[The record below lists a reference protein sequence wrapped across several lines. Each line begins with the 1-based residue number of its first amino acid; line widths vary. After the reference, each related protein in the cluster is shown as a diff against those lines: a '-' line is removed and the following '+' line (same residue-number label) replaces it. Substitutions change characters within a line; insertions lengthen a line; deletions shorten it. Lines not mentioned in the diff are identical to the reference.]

1 MLLKHASWHQ
11 PDFVIVSL
19 IIPVNFTMLLRDT
32 IHLTQALGRDVIV
45 VVIIMCAVFAVALL
59 ALAWSLVLLTAI
71 LMYVGYDIIPVVF
84 EDLPLDIRDN
94 KFYLRGLSWQMRMEN
109 KIIYEVGAREQ
120 KVFNPI
126 IIWAKHRLMTRTRMT
141 IQ

>member
-1 MLLKHASWHQ
+1 
-11 PDFVIVSL
+11 
-19 IIPVNFTMLLRDT
+19 
-32 IHLTQALGRDVIV
+32 
-45 VVIIMCAVFAVALL
+45 MCAVFAVALL